1 MEISHITPRSRV
13 VVRRRWHL
21 PEIHAFVTPEEVG
34 ASMDLTDFVRC
45 LVTEMYGEKN
55 RFLALSKAEAT
66 SKLLEATSLVLAEMK
81 TTTAVVV

>member
-1 MEISHITPRSRV
+1 
-13 VVRRRWHL
+13 
-21 PEIHAFVTPEEVG
+21 
-34 ASMDLTDFVRC
+34 MDLTDFVRC

-66 SKLLEATSLVLAEMK
+66 SKLLEAASLVLAEMK